1 MIFLF
6 LSMKPQAQTVL
17 LLSLV
22 IVLGMLLGKI
32 KALGISLGIGGVLF
46 AGLLCGHFIALLET
60 SNSGVILLN
69 RDILE
74 FLREFGL
81 VLFVY
86 TIGMQV
92 GPGFFASFKKDGLFL
107 NILAATIVFLGVV
120 TAGTIHLVSPKKF
133 PVDVAV
139 GLLAGST
146 TNTPGLGAGQQVLA
160 DVVAKRTYSSNSE
173 TAVAVISAKET
184 SSMSYAV
191 SYPFGIVGIILA
203 MIAIRIFFRLNPVKS
218 ANNFARAQ
226 GSEKLMPTNV
236 NLKVLETSALGLR
249 ISELAKIAGSHVVI
263 SRHRRH
269 DAQRGDV
276 VEVACPD
283 TKLFSGDIIHA
294 VGPKSQIEHLQE
306 LTGPITDLDLRKV
319 DSNLQSRRILVSEGA
334 VLGKTVE
341 SLGIQVRYG
350 IMITRVIRAGIEFP
364 QSDEVKLNFG
374 DILVAVG
381 PSESIDQ
388 VAKYLGDSIHQYNH
402 PLLIPMFVGIVLGTI
417 LGSIPIPMG
426 LPVPLKLGL
435 AGGPLLVALIL
446 SRFGK
451 VGKFV
456 FHIPAG
462 ANLWVRELGIVLFL
476 ACVGL
481 MSGGKIVET
490 LLHGDGLSWML
501 AGVLITFVPIILVGF
516 GARYFYKTNYM
527 QLCGLLAGSMT
538 DPPALAFASGIA
550 QSEGPAITYATV
562 YPLVMFLR
570 ILSCQLFVIIISQL
584 SS

>member
-1 MIFLF
+1 MISFFLE
-6 LSMKPQAQTVL
+6 MKPQAQTVL

-22 IVLGMLLGKI
+22 IVLGLIFGKI

-46 AGLLCGHFIALLET
+46 AGLLCGHFLSYVEPSA
-60 SNSGVILLN
+60 SGSPLLN

-107 NILAATIVFLGVV
+107 NLLASAIVLLGVV
-120 TAGTIHLVSPKKF
+120 TAGSIHLINPQRFSVE
-133 PVDVAV
+133 VAV

-160 DVVAKRTYSSNSE
+160 DVVTKRGQLAKSNSDG
-173 TAVAVISAKET
+173 AVAKAKEI

-203 MIAIRIFFRLNPVKS
+203 MIAIRVFFRLNPLKS

-226 GSEKLMPTNV
+226 GTEKLTPV
-236 NLKVLETSALGLR
+236 NINLEVLEQSALGLK
-249 ISELAKIAGSHVVI
+249 ISELAKISGNHVVI
-263 SRHRRH
+263 SRHLRR
-269 DAQRGDV
+269 DFEKG
-276 VEVACPD
+276 EVIGVARLD
-283 TKLFSGDIIHA
+283 TKLLKGDIIHA
-294 VGPKSQIEHLQE
+294 VGPKEEIDHLRE
-306 LTGPITDLDLRKV
+306 LTGPVADLDLRKIE
-319 DSNLQSRRILVSEGA
+319 SELESRRILVSEA
-334 VLGKTVE
+334 SVLGKTIE
-341 SLGIQVRYG
+341 ALEIHQTYG
-350 IMITRVIRAGIEFP
+350 VTITRVVRAGIEFP
-364 QSDEVKLNFG
+364 NSEEVKLNFG
-374 DILVAVG
+374 DILVVVG
-381 PSESIDQ
+381 PSQAISQ
-388 VAKYLGDSIHQYNH
+388 VAQRVGDSVHQYNH
-402 PLLIPMFVGIVLGTI
+402 PLLVPMFVGIVLGTI
-417 LGSIPIPMG
+417 LGSIPIPLG
-426 LPVPLKLGL
+426 LPVPLRLGL

-481 MSGGKIVET
+481 MSGGKIIET
-490 LLHGDGLSWML
+490 LLHGDGLLWML
-501 AGVLITFVPIILVGF
+501 MGVLITFIPLLVVGF
-516 GARYFYKTNYM
+516 SARYFYKTNYM

-550 QSEGPAITYATV
+550 LSEGPAITYATV
-562 YPLVMFLR
+562 YPLVMFMR
-570 ILSCQLFVIIISQL
+570 ILTCQLFVIILSQL
-584 SS
+584 SL

>member
-1 MIFLF
+1 MISFF

-22 IVLGMLLGKI
+22 IVLGLLFGKV

-46 AGLLCGHFIALLET
+46 AGLLCGHFLALLEP
-60 SNSGVILLN
+60 SNSGATLLN

-107 NILAATIVFLGVV
+107 NILAATIVFLGLV
-120 TAGTIHLVSPKKF
+120 TAGTIHLVNPQKF
-133 PVDVAV
+133 PVEVAV

-146 TNTPGLGAGQQVLA
+146 TNTPGLGAGQQVLS
-160 DVVAKRTYSSNSE
+160 DVVAKRSLSSKTE
-173 TAVAVISAKET
+173 TSAAVISAKEI

-203 MIAIRIFFRLNPVKS
+203 MIAIRVFFRLNPVKS
-218 ANNFARAQ
+218 ATNFARAQ
-226 GSEKLMPTNV
+226 GSEKLMPMNI
-236 NLKVLETSALGLR
+236 NLKVLETAALGLR

-269 DAQRGDV
+269 DAERGDV
-276 VEVACPD
+276 IEVAHPE

-294 VGPKSQIEHLQE
+294 VGPKDQIEHLQE
-306 LTGPITDLDLRKV
+306 LTGPITELDLRKV
-319 DSNLQSRRILVSEGA
+319 DSKLESRRILVSDGS
-334 VLGKTVE
+334 VLGKSIET
-341 SLGIQVRYG
+341 LQIQPRYG
-350 IMITRVIRAGIEFP
+350 VTITRVVRAGIEFP

-388 VAKYLGDSIHQYNH
+388 VAKYLGDSVHQYNH

-417 LGSIPIPMG
+417 LGSVPIPLG

-481 MSGGKIVET
+481 MSGGKIIET
-490 LLHGDGLSWML
+490 LIHGDGLRWMF
-501 AGVLITFVPIILVGF
+501 AGALITFVPIIVVGF

-550 QSEGPAITYATV
+550 HSEGPAITYATV
-562 YPLVMFLR
+562 YPLVMLLR
-570 ILSCQLFVIIISQL
+570 ILTCQLFVIILSQL
-584 SS
+584 